1 MEDRAGRGRKW
12 ERRGREGEREERSG
26 VMTVFGLKAQ
36 ADGMVLPWRL
46 QCRRIRFKDGE
57 KNNSGCCFF
66 LRGEMLKGKYL
77 FININNTYLSK
88 PKKYQRTYNEKLAS
102 CSKSNPS
109 KETSY
114 FWKFISII
122 LNVYASS
129 SWLFN
134 FTSFYWYPQ
143 VKDQDIAIL
152 KILSSLFFLLPM
164 FNSSVINF

>member
-1 MEDRAGRGRKW
+1 MGWYYLEDYNAGG
-12 ERRGREGEREERSG
+12 S
-26 VMTVFGLKAQ
+26 GLKT
-36 ADGMVLPWRL
+36 GKRT
-46 QCRRIRFKDGE
+46 IRGVV
-57 KNNSGCCFF
+57 FF

-129 SWLFN
+129 S
-134 FTSFYWYPQ
+134 
-143 VKDQDIAIL
+143 
-152 KILSSLFFLLPM
+152 
-164 FNSSVINF
+164 